1 MRYKRPLLFVLCAL
15 SAIGF
20 GTIQLTFTSDV
31 AGPVLYMWGTF
42 LVLLPL
48 SLAGTVWTG
57 WAWAT
62 MACVVY
68 GTIGLALDLST
79 ITSVLGGK
87 GGTGMLLGLSGA
99 SAMFNLLAIIF
110 GGRVFWTYLQDSSL
124 RGSRPPNPQS
134 PSSPSAM

>member
-1 MRYKRPLLFVLCAL
+1 MRYKRLLLFVLCAL

-48 SLAGTVWTG
+48 SLADTVWTG
-57 WAWAT
+57 WAWAA

-87 GGTGMLLGLSGA
+87 DGTGMLLGLSGA
-99 SAMFNLLAIIF
+99 SAMFNLLAKL
-110 GGRVFWTYLQDSSL
+110 GVFDWVNHFHLYFRQEVDLSILHVFTISDL
-124 RGSRPPNPQS
+124 
-134 PSSPSAM
+134 

>member
-1 MRYKRPLLFVLCAL
+1 MRYKRLLLFVLCAL

-31 AGPVLYMWGTF
+31 AGPVLYTWGTF

-57 WAWAT
+57 WAWAA